1 MTMSRLT
8 ESNMQEVIHKEDKVF
23 LGYTR
28 EELSKAFHEVADPD
42 NWKEAIKATI
52 PASDFDIVNSAV
64 IFFTGGGLD
73 SVKQFE
79 RDGEAFLEV
88 FGQGY
93 YVHIGA

>member
-1 MTMSRLT
+1 M
-8 ESNMQEVIHKEDKVF
+8 KEHIKKEERVF

-28 EELSKAFHEVADPD
+28 EELSDAFFEVANPD
-42 NWKEAIKATI
+42 NWKEEIQATI

-64 IFFTGGGLD
+64 IFFTGGGLE

-79 RDGEAFLEV
+79 RDGETFLDV
-88 FGQGY
+88 FGHGY

>member
-1 MTMSRLT
+1 MSRST
-8 ESNMQEVIHKEDKVF
+8 ESNMQEVIHKEDKIF

-42 NWKEAIKATI
+42 NWKEAIQATI

-64 IFFTGGGLD
+64 IFFTGGGLEI
-73 SVKQFE
+73 VKEME
-79 RDGEAFLEV
+79 RGGEIFYDV
-88 FGQGY
+88 FGHGY